1 MVITHWPVG
10 ALAKT
15 DYQKLYQKLSILQ
28 YYAKTLN
35 FAYSKINIHLF
46 KEE

>member
-1 MVITHWPVG
+1 MNF
-10 ALAKT
+10 AKT
-15 DYQKLYQKLSILQ
+15 DYQKFYLKLSILQ

-35 FAYSKINIHLF
+35 MKGFAYSKINIHLF